1 MVIIILLENSN
12 FQCSIWE
19 TVRGSNIYR
28 TTKEMLTKQYQLRT
42 KTQSTSFYPIA
53 THTQI

>member
-42 KTQSTSFYPIA
+42 KTQPTSFYPIA